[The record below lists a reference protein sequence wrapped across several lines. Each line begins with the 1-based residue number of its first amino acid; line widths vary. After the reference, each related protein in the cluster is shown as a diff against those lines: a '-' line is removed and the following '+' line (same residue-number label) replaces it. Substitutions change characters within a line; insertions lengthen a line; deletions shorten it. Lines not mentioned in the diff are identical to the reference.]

1 MSKRFMMECNS
12 LVIIGF
18 MNEIIKKHLD
28 EHQTVLSTLESLAP
42 QIEKV
47 ANHMI
52 QALQN
57 GKTIFWCGNGGSASD
72 AQHLAGELVGRFV
85 GDRKALKSISLN
97 ADSAVMTCIVNDY
110 GYEHIFSRQVE
121 GLGVKGDVLVGITTS
136 GNSQNVLNAL
146 AVANQ
151 KQIATVGLLG
161 KGGGKASSL
170 VSEAIVINSNT
181 TARIQEMHITIGHI
195 LCDLIEDG
203 LHLKV

>member
-1 MSKRFMMECNS
+1 MMEFYS

-18 MNEIIKKHLD
+18 MNEIIRKHLD
-28 EHQTVLSTLESLAP
+28 EHQSVLSTLTSLAP

-47 ANHMI
+47 AKNMI
-52 QALQN
+52 QTLQN

-121 GLGVKGDVLVGITTS
+121 GIGDEGDMLVGITTS
-136 GNSQNVLNAL
+136 GNSENVLNAL
-146 AVANQ
+146 VVANE
-151 KQIATVGLLG
+151 KQMTTIGLLG
-161 KGGGKASSL
+161 KGGGKALSL
-170 VSEAIVINSNT
+170 VSEAIVVDSNT

-195 LCDLIEDG
+195 LCDLIEEG
-203 LHLKV
+203 LHLKA